1 MSAFDFNLQKV
12 LNVRNIQEDI
22 AQNKFLKARQK
33 KKSMEN
39 ELSKLNETKKNTYEF
54 IRKELDSSIDM
65 TLQARRFL
73 YLHKQK
79 IENHKEKL
87 FLQEKEVTKK
97 QQEMIEK
104 QKKRKVL
111 DKLKEKKYKN
121 FYNEH
126 LKNEQKLLDE
136 IGQRA
141 EIEERR

>member
-22 AQNKFLKARQK
+22 AQNNFLKARQK
-33 KKSMEN
+33 KKTMEN
-39 ELSKLNETKKNTYEF
+39 ELKELNKTKKNTYDF
-54 IRKELDSSIDM
+54 IRKELSSSIDM

-79 IENHKEKL
+79 IEEKKEKI
-87 FLQEKEVTKK
+87 FFQEKEVVKK

-121 FYNEH
+121 FYKEH